1 MENQNPSKLSD
12 EKIVTIAQETDKFI
26 MELGSITEASA
37 IELSSIILGRL
48 MVFTQHVGAYETF
61 QQLMEAIVKM
71 KEPDLNKTEDIKEN
85 LQ

>member
-1 MENQNPSKLSD
+1 MEKQNPSKLSD

-26 MELGSITEASA
+26 MELGSITEANA

-48 MVFTQHVGAYETF
+48 MVFTQHVGAYDTF
-61 QQLMEAIVKM
+61 KQLMETIVKM
-71 KEPDLNKTEDIKEN
+71 NEPDLNKTEDIKEN